1 VKKIYLSRLFILGWL
16 SFSMQSHAQSMQD
29 GEPNSRK
36 NSWNIGI
43 ENDLLVGSK
52 KDADYTGGFFFSLL
66 GPAAARSPFSL
77 DPILGVFDGSWL
89 DPKASNREHGLQV
102 SMQAWVP
109 EDTSASTPIYNDR
122 PYASLLALKSTR
134 VYIGDYADPVWASS
148 LSVGLLGAGFAK
160 NIHDQFHQ
168 LVGSGE
174 GPKGYANQISNGGEP
189 TLLYNVRRQSL
200 ITEMKSGGI
209 RHDLKWSGEGSLGY
223 LTEAKLAVSGRSGHM
238 SNAWWSMQTERAGFY
253 APHHKSGD
261 LYFSYGV
268 AVMFRAY
275 NALLQGQFRD
285 SNVTMKGSDLE
296 AVIGEVWTG
305 LTYAVS
311 DSVTLN
317 YKINFQTSEIKSGIG
332 ARNFGSG
339 GVFLAYRY

>member
-1 VKKIYLSRLFILGWL
+1 MQKIFLTCLFIL
-16 SFSMQSHAQSMQD
+16 SCFSIQSHAESIQD
-29 GEPNSRK
+29 GESQGSK
-36 NSWNIGI
+36 NSWNIGL
-43 ENDLLVGSK
+43 ENDLLSGSQ
-52 KDADYTGGFFFSLL
+52 KDADYTGGFFFTLL
-66 GPAAARSPFSL
+66 GPAASHSPFSL
-77 DPILGVFDGSWL
+77 DPILGIFDNAWL
-89 DPKASNREHGLQV
+89 DLKTSDRKSGLQV

-109 EDTSASTPIYNDR
+109 EDTSNSSPIYGDR

-134 VYIGDYADPVWASS
+134 VYVGNYGEPVWASS

-160 NIHDQFHQ
+160 DIHHQFHQ

-200 ITEMKSGGI
+200 LSEMKSGGT
-209 RHDLKWSGEGSLGY
+209 RHDFKWSGEGSLGY
-223 LTEAKLAVSGRSGHM
+223 LTEAKLAVSGRSGQM
-238 SNAWWSMQTERAGFY
+238 SSAWWSMQAERTGFY
-253 APHHKSGD
+253 APHNKSGD
-261 LYFSYGV
+261 IYLSYGV

-285 SNVTMKGSDLE
+285 TNVTLKGSELE
-296 AVIGEVWTG
+296 AVIGEIWTG

-332 ARNFGSG
+332 ARNFSSG
-339 GVFLAYRY
+339 GLFLAYRY